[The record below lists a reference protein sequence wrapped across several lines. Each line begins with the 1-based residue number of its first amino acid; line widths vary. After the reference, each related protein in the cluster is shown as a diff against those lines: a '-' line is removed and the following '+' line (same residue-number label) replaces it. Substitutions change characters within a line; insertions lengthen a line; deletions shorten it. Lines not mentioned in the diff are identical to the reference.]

1 MRVKWKTVWQTAA
14 IAAIAALSCNVS
26 RLPSYLPL
34 TPEGKSSARAPLVL
48 CERPA
53 SGAARLDIKYRDCVT
68 GRRGPNPNACFRF
81 ARNLFYVN
89 LLRISKF
96 YRCASN
102 PPCRVG
108 RQHWVRGAG
117 LRPPGRLLTQDFLR
131 AMRAFVIV
139 GDVGVMREVV
149 LQ

>member
-1 MRVKWKTVWQTAA
+1 MVWQTAA

-68 GRRGPNPNACFRF
+68 GRRGPNPTACFRF

-96 YRCASN
+96 YRCTSN

-108 RQHWVRGAG
+108 RQQWARCMAH
-117 LRPPGRLLTQDFLR
+117 PGPGPLLAQDFLR
-131 AMRAFVIV
+131 AVRAFVLV
-139 GDVGVMREVV
+139 GNLGVMRGVV
-149 LQ
+149 PQ